1 MPDLQEPQKTAP
13 IPEQDTSPVL
23 AYRVGQL
30 EGAVKVGFQELKDE
44 LVKLN
49 SKFTPLE
56 EHNKL
61 EKRVTDLETRKRLRE
76 TLMLVSLVITTII
89 SIVALYNLFTGGK

>member
-1 MPDLQEPQKTAP
+1 MTTEPQTAP

-30 EGAVKVGFQELKDE
+30 EKATTDGFEKLNTKLDA
-44 LVKLN
+44 LN
-49 SKFTPLE
+49 SKFTPIE

-61 EKRVTDLETRKRLRE
+61 EKRVTDLENRKRLRD
-76 TLMLVSLVITTII
+76 TLILVGLII
-89 SIVALYNLFTGGK
+89 SLFINVIVAYNLFTGGK